1 MPAGFPLARVRRI
14 AERVLAAAFAVLA
27 LLALLITLLW
37 RDRVELDDIP
47 FSPAPGDI
55 VAGEGV
61 AVTWFGV
68 TTLLFDDGETQILI
82 DGFISRPGIFDVV
95 LDRPVDSDAAS
106 INRFLNEYDVRRLAA
121 IIPVHSHFD
130 HAMDIGAVA
139 NRTGASI
146 VGSASSGMI
155 ARGAGVPDDQI
166 IVVDDTAEFTF
177 GNFTVRLLPMPHAP
191 IGWGGAVPLGGTI
204 DAPLSLPAPVSAFRD
219 GGGFAVVISHP
230 TGTAL
235 VQGSAGVDPAALADL
250 HVDTV
255 FLGVGMLESLGR
267 DYTERYWQAA
277 VTSTGATTVI
287 PVHFDDYTRPFG
299 DIRLA
304 PKLLDDFSVTARLL
318 REERQKWDRDSRIYL
333 PAFGTPMPLQS
344 TPPPDT

>member
-1 MPAGFPLARVRRI
+1 MPARNPLARARRI
-14 AERVLAAAFAVLA
+14 LERAFAALLAVFA
-27 LLALLITLLW
+27 LLALIVTLLW
-37 RDRVELDDIP
+37 RDRVELDDVP
-47 FSPAPGDI
+47 LSPAPGDI
-55 VAGEGV
+55 AAGEGV
-61 AVTWFGV
+61 TVTWFGV

-82 DGFISRPGIFDVV
+82 DGFVSRPGLFNVV
-95 LDRPVDSDAAS
+95 LDRPVASDVAS
-106 INRFLNEYDVRRLAA
+106 INRFLNQYEVRRLAV

-146 VGSASSGMI
+146 VGSDSSAMI

-166 IVVDDTAEFTF
+166 IVVNDDAEFTF
-177 GNFTVRLLPMPHAP
+177 GNFTVRLLSMPHAP
-191 IGWGGAVPLGGTI
+191 IGWGGSVPLAGTI
-204 DAPLSLPAPVSAFRD
+204 DAPLSPPAPVSAYRD

-235 VQGSAGVDPAALADL
+235 VLGSAGISATALADL

-255 FLGVGMLESLGR
+255 FLGVGLLESLGR
-267 DYTERYWQAA
+267 DYSERYWQAA
-277 VTSTGATTVI
+277 VTATGATTVI

-304 PKLLDDFSVTARLL
+304 PKLLDDFAETARTL
-318 REERQKWDRDSRIYL
+318 REMRQQWDRDARIYL
-333 PAFGTPMPLQS
+333 PEFGVPMPLQS
-344 TPPPDT
+344 APPPDA